1 MAKIAG
7 SIPAEPTL
15 QFDKA
20 GLSHHEQH
28 IAIGGFACDG
38 SILAE
43 LTNPRMG
50 YLLLRPAP
58 SGVYGPA

>member
-1 MAKIAG
+1 
-7 SIPAEPTL
+7 
-15 QFDKA
+15 
-20 GLSHHEQH
+20 LSHHEQH

-38 SILAE
+38 SIPAE